1 MAVRTWANSLG
12 IAAGAGLLAGAGQL
26 GVVYGL
32 GVVRW
37 DRDFTSGAP
46 WHAQLTWVSF
56 AAMVAVVI
64 GALAGAWQARRL
76 RQQPSLALSTAL
88 AFAAALGSTVILPLV
103 GRPAGAAHLAESGNP
118 GLSAVL
124 VAGVGLLV
132 GIVAAVAVLSV
143 PPVSGSVIATVLWVW
158 TAGLISAGSTLS
170 GGASWASADVGLLS
184 ARGGWL
190 PLTLLGPA
198 VLIALAVA
206 AIARF
211 GGSDLRAVAL
221 CGLAGPALVGL
232 AYLIAGPGG
241 GAQTTAYRYALF
253 AICAGFAVSALVA
266 VVRRPRPARRTVPA
280 PTPATTEPE
289 PEPEPEEQATT
300 EPEPARDPGR
310 SRLGAADYGWP
321 EPEAEPVS
329 TGPTTA
335 PTAAEP
341 AGTEAAAPP
350 APTRSSG
357 RNRAAKPEPAKPEP
371 APAKEPDTTA
381 EPAAAAAPTPVPP
394 AAVAPTGRAARKT
407 AARRKTA
414 AAPAAPEP
422 VAEAEAEAKP
432 VSPAPPPVPA
442 PEPEPPAK
450 GRLGRRGRRDPEPKP
465 AKPARASKAQARE
478 EDHVDWVRSLG
489 GDDGI
494 RVGGTEQP
502 RHSRGTEPTE
512 DA

>member
-37 DRDFTSGAP
+37 DRDFMSGAP

-132 GIVAAVAVLSV
+132 GIVAAVAVLAV
-143 PPVSGSVIATVLWVW
+143 PPGSRR
-158 TAGLISAGSTLS
+158 
-170 GGASWASADVGLLS
+170 
-184 ARGGWL
+184 ARRL
-190 PLTLLGPA
+190 EAPPA
-198 VLIALAVA
+198 PPP
-206 AIARF
+206 
-211 GGSDLRAVAL
+211 S
-221 CGLAGPALVGL
+221 
-232 AYLIAGPGG
+232 GPGPG
-241 GAQTTAYRYALF
+241 PG
-253 AICAGFAVSALVA
+253 
-266 VVRRPRPARRTVPA
+266 
-280 PTPATTEPE
+280 PE
-289 PEPEPEEQATT
+289 DPATT

-321 EPEAEPVS
+321 EPEAEAVS

-350 APTRSSG
+350 APTR
-357 RNRAAKPEPAKPEP
+357 
-371 APAKEPDTTA
+371 
-381 EPAAAAAPTPVPP
+381 
-394 AAVAPTGRAARKT
+394 
-407 AARRKTA
+407 
-414 AAPAAPEP
+414 
-422 VAEAEAEAKP
+422 
-432 VSPAPPPVPA
+432 
-442 PEPEPPAK
+442 
-450 GRLGRRGRRDPEPKP
+450 
-465 AKPARASKAQARE
+465 
-478 EDHVDWVRSLG
+478 
-489 GDDGI
+489 
-494 RVGGTEQP
+494 
-502 RHSRGTEPTE
+502 
-512 DA
+512 